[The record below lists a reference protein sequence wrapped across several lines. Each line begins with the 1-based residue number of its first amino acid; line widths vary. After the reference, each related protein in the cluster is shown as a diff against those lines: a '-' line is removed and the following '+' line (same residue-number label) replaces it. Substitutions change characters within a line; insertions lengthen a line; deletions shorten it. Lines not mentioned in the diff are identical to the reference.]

1 MIPYYQIRSPLS
13 QITEEKMTRFISALS
28 EALGEKVTRA
38 LSKKRMPFRLRA
50 ASLDQRGAVVMH
62 DVLPARLFDRIIS
75 SYYYK

>member
-1 MIPYYQIRSPLS
+1 MYRRTIAAIARDEGHGSDP
-13 QITEEKMTRFISALS
+13 

-62 DVLPARLFDRIIS
+62 DVLPARLFERIIS